1 MSKAEDKIKEL
12 GLVLP
17 AAPEPMGAYVPFA
30 KSGKIVFV
38 SGQLPRQDGKIICTG
53 KVGSGVSIEKAQ
65 EAAKL
70 CGLNALSVLK
80 AASGDLDH
88 IKQILRLTC
97 WVASDASFFDQ
108 PKVANGASDLMLA
121 VLGDAGKHSRM
132 TTGVNVLPGDATVG
146 VDLIAELK

>member
-17 AAPEPMGAYVPFA
+17 PAPEPMGAYVPFT
-30 KSGKIVFV
+30 KSGKMVFV
-38 SGQLPRQDGKIICTG
+38 SGQLPRKDGKVICAG
-53 KVGSGVSIEKAQ
+53 KVSSGVSIEKAQ

-80 AASGDLDH
+80 AAAGDLDRV
-88 IKQILRLTC
+88 KQILRLTC
-97 WVASDASFFDQ
+97 WVASDAGFFDQ

-121 VLGDAGKHSRM
+121 ALGEAGKHSRM
-132 TTGVNVLPGDATVG
+132 TTGVNVLPGDATVA